1 MAAAP
6 APYGSTKARTLA
18 DADLPRRVR
27 QVLEHVLQEVRS
39 DMGRQLQAV
48 LLETEVALSRQGSP
62 VNDPKVEAAKFVSL
76 NNLRVGQ
83 QRFTNRFMADIEAG
97 LATLR
102 DQRHSR
108 RLEELQASGIGLT
121 LLDDDALSDQ
131 AMLNNIGSRVES
143 RNSLALQ
150 LMGQRFGV
158 LAGAPAFDSEHLPI
172 GPYALC
178 QALHDASGELEF
190 PPHAKFELYRQ
201 FEKVLMALYATL
213 LEALN
218 NKLASDGILPHLSFV
233 PVRARPASAG
243 SGSPRS
249 TATMPALGA
258 GDGTPAPV
266 SKGAAGVDL
275 PTLAMEGKGRA
286 NFMPAGMQPAPQ
298 ASNRTPALQGTQP
311 AQGSQVPTGAAP
323 PKTGGLA
330 AGFAALQNLLK
341 RRRVLLAKLRPGGQ
355 DERVREPLRRDEVL
369 GALQRMRANATKAD
383 TIGDFRQILL
393 AQARQMHG
401 HGVALA
407 DPDSDTF
414 ELLALFLAQL
424 QREMRKGS
432 DGEALIERLRLPM
445 LQLAL
450 RDHRFFVDASHP
462 GRMLL
467 DAVSRG
473 GARWLAEDDADLQW
487 LGLLQRAVAT
497 VQQDPEGAFD
507 TFVEANQTLQSGLH
521 ALARKTEMA
530 ERRQVEAARGRE
542 KLEVARQRA
551 TAEIA
556 RLLGGRSLPR
566 FHAILMDQA
575 WSDVLSLTHLRNGEQ
590 SVAWR
595 DLLDTTATII
605 DASTSSGQPHADPAF
620 VTRVQGALEQVGY
633 HADDATAIARQ
644 LANGR
649 AEDADLASRTEL
661 LVQLRARAR
670 LGEGNAAAP
679 GTDLPTRTAEEE
691 AAFRQLRALQEPAW
705 VEFDED
711 ADGTTVRRRLAWT
724 SQHTHQTLVVNRRGM
739 RTLSE
744 DLDLLAR
751 KLATGRMRVLE
762 ADVAPAEAA
771 WEATMASLQR
781 IAESEGQQ
789 AREDGLGD

>member
-6 APYGSTKARTLA
+6 AQYGSTNARTLA

-27 QVLEHVLQEVRS
+27 QVLEHVLQEIRS

-83 QRFTNRFMADIEAG
+83 QRFTNRFMADIETG
-97 LATLR
+97 LANLR
-102 DQRHSR
+102 DQRQSR
-108 RLEELQASGIGLT
+108 RLEELQASGVGLT
-121 LLDDDALSDQ
+121 LLDDDSLSDQ

-249 TATMPALGA
+249 TAAMPALGA
-258 GDGTPAPV
+258 DDGGPTPA
-266 SKGAAGVDL
+266 SKGAASVDL
-275 PTLAMEGKGRA
+275 PTLTMEGKGRA

-298 ASNRTPALQGTQP
+298 APHASQGPQATQAPGTAATPKA
-311 AQGSQVPTGAAP
+311 S
-323 PKTGGLA
+323 GLG
-330 AGFAALQNLLK
+330 AGFAALQSLLK

-620 VTRVQGALEQVGY
+620 VARVQGALEQVGY

-724 SQHTHQTLVVNRRGM
+724 SQHTSQTLVVNRRGL

-751 KLATGRMRVLE
+751 KLATGRMRVLD
-762 ADVAPAEAA
+762 ADVGPAETA

-789 AREDGLGD
+789 TREDGHGD

>member
-1 MAAAP
+1 MAAAH
-6 APYGSTKARTLA
+6 APQGSTSTRTLA
-18 DADLPRRVR
+18 DAALPRRVR
-27 QVLEHVLQEVRS
+27 QVLEHVLQELRS
-39 DMGRQLQAV
+39 DMDRQLQTV

-62 VNDPKVEAAKFVSL
+62 VNDPKVEAAKFLSL

-83 QRFTNRFMADIEAG
+83 QRFIRRFLADIETG
-97 LATLR
+97 LANLR
-102 DQRHSR
+102 EQRRNR

-121 LLDDDALSDQ
+121 LLDDDAMSDQ

-158 LAGAPAFDSEHLPI
+158 LAGAPAFDGEHLPI

-178 QALHDASGELEF
+178 HALHDASGELEF

-201 FEKVLMALYATL
+201 FEKVLMALYSTL

-243 SGSPRS
+243 SGSPRT
-249 TATMPALGA
+249 TAAMPALGA
-258 GDGTPAPV
+258 GDGGPTPA
-266 SKGAAGVDL
+266 SRGAAGIDL
-275 PTLAMEGKGRA
+275 PTLSMEGKGRA
-286 NFMPAGMQPAPQ
+286 NFMPAGMQPVPQAPHAPQ
-298 ASNRTPALQGTQP
+298 EP
-311 AQGSQVPTGAAP
+311 GSAAP
-323 PKTGGLA
+323 PKPTGLG

-355 DERVREPLRRDEVL
+355 DERVREPLQRDEVL

-401 HGVALA
+401 HGVALS

-414 ELLALFLAQL
+414 ELLALFLTQL
-424 QREMRKGS
+424 KREMRKGS
-432 DGEALIERLRLPM
+432 DGEALVERLRLPL

-473 GARWLAEDDADLQW
+473 GARWLGEDDADLQW

-497 VQQDPEGAFD
+497 VQQDAEGAFD
-507 TFVEANQTLQSGLH
+507 TFVEANQTLQSGLQ
-521 ALARKTEMA
+521 ALARKTEMS

-551 TAEIA
+551 GTEIA
-556 RLLGGRSLPR
+556 RLLAGRSLPR

-575 WSDVLSLTHLRNGEQ
+575 WSDVLSLTHLRNGEH
-590 SVAWR
+590 SAAWR
-595 DLLDTTATII
+595 ELLDTTATII

-620 VTRVQGALEQVGY
+620 VARVQGALEQVGY

-679 GTDLPTRTAEEE
+679 GTDLPTRNPLEE

-711 ADGTTVRRRLAWT
+711 ADDTTVRRRLAWT
-724 SQHTHQTLVVNRRGM
+724 SQHTLQTLVVNRRGL

-744 DLDLLAR
+744 DLDVLAR
-751 KLATGRMRVLE
+751 KLAAGRMRVLD
-762 ADVAPAEAA
+762 ADIAPAETA

-781 IAESEGQQ
+781 IGENEGQQ
-789 AREDGLGD
+789 AREDGHGD

>member
-6 APYGSTKARTLA
+6 APYGSTTAIARTLA
-18 DADLPRRVR
+18 EASLPRRVR
-27 QVLEHVLQEVRS
+27 QVLEHVLQEMRS
-39 DMGRQLQAV
+39 DMDRQLQTI
-48 LLETEVALSRQGSP
+48 LLETELALSRQGSP
-62 VNDPKVEAAKFVSL
+62 VNDPRVEAAKFVSL

-83 QRFTNRFMADIEAG
+83 QRFIRRFLADVEAG
-97 LATLR
+97 LAGLR
-102 DQRHSR
+102 EQRRNR
-108 RLEELQASGIGLT
+108 RLEEAQASSVGLT
-121 LLDDDALSDQ
+121 LLDDDAMSDQ

-158 LAGAPAFDSEHLPI
+158 LAGAPAFDGEHLPI

-178 QALHDASGELEF
+178 QALHDASSELEF
-190 PPHAKFELYRQ
+190 PPHAQFELYRQ

-233 PVRARPASAG
+233 PVRARPAG
-243 SGSPRS
+243 PGSPRS
-249 TATMPALGA
+249 TATMPALGE
-258 GDGTPAPV
+258 GDGGPAPA

-275 PTLAMEGKGRA
+275 PTLSMEGRGRA
-286 NFMPAGMQPAPQ
+286 NFMPSGGLPATPAPQ
-298 ASNRTPALQGTQP
+298 M
-311 AQGSQVPTGAAP
+311 PTSAP
-323 PKTGGLA
+323 PARPGGLGT
-330 AGFAALQNLLK
+330 GFAALQGLLK

-355 DERVREPLRRDEVL
+355 DERVREPLQRDEVL
-369 GALQRMRANATKAD
+369 AALQRMRASATKAD
-383 TIGDFRQILL
+383 NIADFRQILL

-414 ELLALFLAQL
+414 ELLALFLTQL

-432 DGEALIERLRLPM
+432 EGEALVERLRLPL

-473 GARWLAEDDADLQW
+473 GARWLADDDADLQW

-497 VQQDPEGAFD
+497 VQQDAEGSFD
-507 TFVEANQTLQSGLH
+507 TFVEANQTLQSGLQ

-551 TAEIA
+551 TTEIS
-556 RLLGGRSLPR
+556 RLLGDRTLPR

-590 SVAWR
+590 SAAWR
-595 DLLDTTATII
+595 DLLDATAMII

-620 VTRVQGALEQVGY
+620 VARVQAALEQVGY

-670 LGEGNAAAP
+670 LGEGNTIAP
-679 GTDLPTRTAEEE
+679 GTELPTRSAEEE
-691 AAFRQLRALQEPAW
+691 AAFRQLRSLQDSVW

-711 ADGTTVRRRLAWT
+711 ADATTVRRRLAWI
-724 SQHTHQTLVVNRRGM
+724 SQHTSQTLVVNRRGL

-751 KLATGRMRVLE
+751 KLATGRMRVLD
-762 ADVAPAEAA
+762 ADVAPAETA

-781 IAESEGQQ
+781 IAENEGQQ
-789 AREDGLGD
+789 GREDGHGH

>member
-1 MAAAP
+1 MAATP
-6 APYGSTKARTLA
+6 APHGSTTTRTLA
-18 DADLPRRVR
+18 EAALPRRVR
-27 QVLEHVLQEVRS
+27 QVLEHVLQEIRS
-39 DMGRQLQAV
+39 DMGSQLQTV
-48 LLETEVALSRQGSP
+48 VLETEVALSRQGSP
-62 VNDPKVEAAKFVSL
+62 VHDPKVEAAKFVSL

-83 QRFTNRFMADIEAG
+83 QRFTHRFMADIEAG
-97 LATLR
+97 LASLHE
-102 DQRHSR
+102 QRRNR
-108 RLEELQASGIGLT
+108 RLEEQQESGIGLT
-121 LLDDDALSDQ
+121 LLDDDAMSDQ
-131 AMLNNIGSRVES
+131 AMLNNIASRIES

-158 LAGAPAFDSEHLPI
+158 LAGAPAFDGEHLPI

-178 QALHDASGELEF
+178 QALHDASSELEF
-190 PPHAKFELYRQ
+190 PPHATFELYRQ
-201 FEKVLMALYATL
+201 FEKVLMALYSTL

-233 PVRARPASAG
+233 PVRARPGSAG

-249 TATMPALGA
+249 TAAMPALES
-258 GDGTPAPV
+258 GDGDTSPA
-266 SKGAAGVDL
+266 SRNAASIDL
-275 PTLAMEGKGRA
+275 PSTLSMEGRGRA
-286 NFMPAGMQPAPQ
+286 NFMP
-298 ASNRTPALQGTQP
+298 SGTQP
-311 AQGSQVPTGAAP
+311 LAQSPAGAP
-323 PKTGGLA
+323 VKPGGLG
-330 AGFAALQNLLK
+330 AGFAALQTLLK

-355 DERVREPLRRDEVL
+355 DERVRESLRRDDVL
-369 GALQRMRANATKAD
+369 GALQRMRGNATKAD

-414 ELLALFLAQL
+414 ELLALFLTQL

-432 DGEALIERLRLPM
+432 DGDALVERLRLPI

-497 VQQDPEGAFD
+497 VQQDAEGGFD
-507 TFVEANQTLQSGLH
+507 TFVEANQTLQSGLQ

-551 TAEIA
+551 NSEIT

-590 SVAWR
+590 SATWR
-595 DLLDTTATII
+595 ELLDTTATII
-605 DASTSSGQPHADPAF
+605 DASTSTGQPHADPAF
-620 VTRVQGALEQVGY
+620 VSRVQGALEQVGY

-670 LGEGNAAAP
+670 LGEGNAAPP
-679 GTDLPTRTAEEE
+679 GTELPARSPQEE
-691 AAFRQLRALQEPAW
+691 AAFRQLRALQEPVW
-705 VEFDED
+705 LEFDED
-711 ADGTTVRRRLAWT
+711 AGTTTIRRRLAWL
-724 SQHTHQTLVVNRRGM
+724 SQHTYQTLVVNRRGL

-744 DLDLLAR
+744 DLDVLAR
-751 KLATGRMRVLE
+751 KLAAGTMRLLD
-762 ADVAPAEAA
+762 ADIAPAEAA

-781 IAESEGQQ
+781 IAENEGQQ
-789 AREDGLGD
+789 VREDSHGH

>member
-6 APYGSTKARTLA
+6 APQGSTTARTLA
-18 DADLPRRVR
+18 LAELPRRVR
-27 QVLEHVLQEVRS
+27 LVLEHVLQEIRS
-39 DMGRQLQAV
+39 DMGRQLQTV
-48 LLETEVALSRQGSP
+48 LLETELALSRQGSP

-83 QRFTNRFMADIEAG
+83 QRFTHRFLADIEAG
-97 LATLR
+97 LAGLHE
-102 DQRHSR
+102 QRRNR
-108 RLEELQASGIGLT
+108 RLEEQQETGQGLT
-121 LLDDDALSDQ
+121 LLDDEAMSDQ
-131 AMLNNIGSRVES
+131 AMLNNIASRIES

-158 LAGAPAFDSEHLPI
+158 LAGAPAFDGEHLPI

-178 QALHDASGELEF
+178 QALHDASSELEF

-201 FEKVLMALYATL
+201 FEKVLMALYSTL

-233 PVRARPASAG
+233 PVRARPASGG
-243 SGSPRS
+243 SGSPR
-249 TATMPALGA
+249 TTTTMPALGA
-258 GDGTPAPV
+258 GDGGPAPA
-266 SKGAAGVDL
+266 SKGAAAIDL
-275 PTLAMEGKGRA
+275 PSALTMEGKGRA
-286 NFMPAGMQPAPQ
+286 NFMPAGTQAVPQ
-298 ASNRTPALQGTQP
+298 APHP
-311 AQGSQVPTGAAP
+311 VQGSQAAQGPASVAP
-323 PKTGGLA
+323 PKPGGLG

-407 DPDSDTF
+407 DSDSDTF

-432 DGEALIERLRLPM
+432 DGEVLVERLRLPM

-450 RDHRFFVDASHP
+450 RDHRFFVDPSHP

-473 GARWLAEDDADLQW
+473 GARWLAEDDVDLQW

-497 VQQDPEGAFD
+497 VQQDAEGAFD
-507 TFVEANQTLQSGLH
+507 TFVEANQTLQSGLQ

-542 KLEVARQRA
+542 KLEVAKQRA
-551 TAEIA
+551 NSEIA

-575 WSDVLSLTHLRNGEQ
+575 WADVLSLTHLRNGEQ
-590 SVAWR
+590 SAAWR
-595 DLLDTTATII
+595 DLIDTTAAII

-620 VTRVQGALEQVGY
+620 VARVQGALEQVGY

-670 LGEGNAAAP
+670 LGEGNVAAP
-679 GTDLPTRTAEEE
+679 GTDLPTRDAAEE
-691 AAFRQLRALQEPAW
+691 AAFRQLRALQEPTW

-711 ADGTTVRRRLAWT
+711 ADEAIVRRRLAWT

-744 DLDLLAR
+744 DLDVLAR
-751 KLATGRMRVLE
+751 KLAAGKLRVLE
-762 ADVAPAEAA
+762 VDAGPAEAA
-771 WEATMASLQR
+771 WEAAMASLQR

-789 AREDGLGD
+789 AREDGHGD

>member
-6 APYGSTKARTLA
+6 APQGSTTARTLA
-18 DADLPRRVR
+18 LAELPRRVR
-27 QVLEHVLQEVRS
+27 LVLEHVLQEIRS
-39 DMGRQLQAV
+39 DMGRQLQTV
-48 LLETEVALSRQGSP
+48 LLETELALSRQGSP

-83 QRFTNRFMADIEAG
+83 QRFTHRFLADIEAG
-97 LATLR
+97 LAGLHE
-102 DQRHSR
+102 QRRNR
-108 RLEELQASGIGLT
+108 RLEEQQETGQGLT
-121 LLDDDALSDQ
+121 LLDDEAMSDQ
-131 AMLNNIGSRVES
+131 AMLNNIASRIES

-158 LAGAPAFDSEHLPI
+158 LAGAPAFDGEHLPI

-178 QALHDASGELEF
+178 QALHDASSELEF

-201 FEKVLMALYATL
+201 FEKVLMALYSTL

-233 PVRARPASAG
+233 PVRARPASGG
-243 SGSPRS
+243 SGSPR
-249 TATMPALGA
+249 TTTTMPALGA
-258 GDGTPAPV
+258 GDGGPAPA
-266 SKGAAGVDL
+266 SKGAAAIDL
-275 PTLAMEGKGRA
+275 PSALTMEGKGRA
-286 NFMPAGMQPAPQ
+286 NFMPAGTQAVPQ
-298 ASNRTPALQGTQP
+298 APHP
-311 AQGSQVPTGAAP
+311 VQGSQAAQGPASVAP
-323 PKTGGLA
+323 PKPGGLG

-407 DPDSDTF
+407 DSDSDTF

-432 DGEALIERLRLPM
+432 DGEVLVERLRLPM

-450 RDHRFFVDASHP
+450 RDHRFFVDPSHP

-473 GARWLAEDDADLQW
+473 GARWLAEDDVDLQW

-497 VQQDPEGAFD
+497 VQQDAEGAFD
-507 TFVEANQTLQSGLH
+507 TFVEANQTLQSGLQ

-542 KLEVARQRA
+542 KLEVAKQRA
-551 TAEIA
+551 NSEIA

-575 WSDVLSLTHLRNGEQ
+575 WADVLSLTHLRNGEQ
-590 SVAWR
+590 SAAWR
-595 DLLDTTATII
+595 DLIDTTAAII

-620 VTRVQGALEQVGY
+620 VARVQGALEQVGY

-670 LGEGNAAAP
+670 LGEGNVAAP
-679 GTDLPTRTAEEE
+679 GTDLPTRDAAEE
-691 AAFRQLRALQEPAW
+691 AAFRQLRALQEPTW

-711 ADGTTVRRRLAWT
+711 ADEAIVRAGWPGPASTPTRPWWSTA
-724 SQHTHQTLVVNRRGM
+724 VAC
-739 RTLSE
+739 
-744 DLDLLAR
+744 AR
-751 KLATGRMRVLE
+751 
-762 ADVAPAEAA
+762 
-771 WEATMASLQR
+771 
-781 IAESEGQQ
+781 
-789 AREDGLGD
+789 

>member
-6 APYGSTKARTLA
+6 VAHESASARTLA
-18 DADLPRRVR
+18 EATLPRRVR
-27 QVLEHVLQEVRS
+27 QVLERVLQEFRG
-39 DMGRQLQAV
+39 DMDRQLQTV
-48 LLETEVALSRQGSP
+48 LLETEVSLSRAGSP
-62 VNDPKVEAAKFVSL
+62 VNDPKVEAAKFLSL
-76 NNLRVGQ
+76 NNLRTGQ
-83 QRFTNRFMADIEAG
+83 QRFSGRFLADIEAG
-97 LATLR
+97 LAGLLAPR
-102 DQRHSR
+102 RNH
-108 RLEELQASGIGLT
+108 RLEEQQASVLGLT
-121 LLDDDALSDQ
+121 LLDDDAMSDQ
-131 AMLNNIGSRVES
+131 AILNNIASRIES

-158 LAGAPAFDSEHLPI
+158 LAGAPAFDGEHLPI

-178 QALHDASGELEF
+178 HALHDASGELEF

-201 FEKVLMALYATL
+201 FEKVLMALYSTL

-243 SGSPRS
+243 SGSPRT
-249 TATMPALGA
+249 TAAMPALGA
-258 GDGTPAPV
+258 GDGGPTPA
-266 SKGAAGVDL
+266 SRGAAGIDL
-275 PTLAMEGKGRA
+275 PTLSMEGKGRA
-286 NFMPAGMQPAPQ
+286 NFMPAGMQPVPQAPHAPQ
-298 ASNRTPALQGTQP
+298 EP
-311 AQGSQVPTGAAP
+311 GSAAP
-323 PKTGGLA
+323 PKPTGLG

-355 DERVREPLRRDEVL
+355 DERVREPLQRDEVL

-401 HGVALA
+401 HGVALS

-414 ELLALFLAQL
+414 ELLALFLTQL
-424 QREMRKGS
+424 KREMRKGS
-432 DGEALIERLRLPM
+432 DGEALVERLRLPL

-473 GARWLAEDDADLQW
+473 GARWLGEDDADLQW

-497 VQQDPEGAFD
+497 VQQDAEGAFD
-507 TFVEANQTLQSGLH
+507 TFVEANQTLQSGLQ
-521 ALARKTEMA
+521 ALARKTEMS

-551 TAEIA
+551 GTEIA
-556 RLLGGRSLPR
+556 RLLAGRSLPR

-575 WSDVLSLTHLRNGEQ
+575 WSDVLSLTHLRNGEH
-590 SVAWR
+590 SAAWR
-595 DLLDTTATII
+595 ELLDTTATII

-620 VTRVQGALEQVGY
+620 VARVQGALEQVGY

-679 GTDLPTRTAEEE
+679 GTDLPTRNPLEE
-691 AAFRQLRALQEPAW
+691 AAFQQLRALQEPAW

-711 ADGTTVRRRLAWT
+711 ADDTTVRRRLAWT
-724 SQHTHQTLVVNRRGM
+724 SQHTLQTLVVNRRGL

-744 DLDLLAR
+744 DLDVLAR
-751 KLATGRMRVLE
+751 KLAAGRMRVLD
-762 ADVAPAEAA
+762 ADIAPAETA

-781 IAESEGQQ
+781 IGENEGQQ
-789 AREDGLGD
+789 AREDGHGD

>member
-1 MAAAP
+1 MAAVPVAND
-6 APYGSTKARTLA
+6 ATTARTLA
-18 DADLPRRVR
+18 EAALPRRVR
-27 QVLEHVLQEVRS
+27 QVLDHVMQEIRS
-39 DMGRQLQAV
+39 DMGRQLQTV
-48 LLETEVALSRQGSP
+48 LLETEVALSRHSSP
-62 VNDPKVEAAKFVSL
+62 VNDAKVEAVKFLSL

-83 QRFTNRFMADIEAG
+83 QRFTKRFLADIEAG
-97 LATLR
+97 LASLHA
-102 DQRHSR
+102 QRRNR
-108 RLEELQASGIGLT
+108 RLEEQQTSAQGLT
-121 LLDDDALSDQ
+121 LLDDEAMSDQ
-131 AMLNNIGSRVES
+131 AILNNIASRIES

-158 LAGAPAFDSEHLPI
+158 LAGAPAFDAEHLPI
-172 GPYALC
+172 GPFALC

-190 PPHAKFELYRQ
+190 PPHARVELFRQ
-201 FEKVLMALYATL
+201 FEKVVMALYSTL

-218 NKLASDGILPHLSFV
+218 NKLASDGILPNLSFV
-233 PVRARPASAG
+233 PVRARAASP
-243 SGSPRS
+243 GSPRTTS
-249 TATMPALGA
+249 TSMPALGS
-258 GDGTPAPV
+258 GDGSP
-266 SKGAAGVDL
+266 SSHISGGAASIDTPMALAVD
-275 PTLAMEGKGRA
+275 GKGRA
-286 NFMPAGMQPAPQ
+286 NFMPAGFQPPPQ
-298 ASNRTPALQGTQP
+298 AP
-311 AQGSQVPTGAAP
+311 AAP
-323 PKTGGLA
+323 ATKPAGGLGS
-330 AGFAALQNLLK
+330 GFAALQNLLK

-369 GALQRMRANATKAD
+369 GALQRMRGNATKAD
-383 TIGDFRQILL
+383 NIGDFRQILL

-401 HGVALA
+401 HGVALS

-414 ELLALFLAQL
+414 ELLSLFLAQL
-424 QREMRKGS
+424 QRELRKGS
-432 DGEALIERLRLPM
+432 EGEALVERLRLPL

-450 RDHRFFVDASHP
+450 RDHRFFVDPTHP

-467 DAVSRG
+467 DAVSLG

-497 VQQDPEGAFD
+497 VQQDSEGAFD
-507 TFVEANQTLQSGLH
+507 TFVEANQTLQSGLQ
-521 ALARKTEMA
+521 ALSRKTEMS

-551 TAEIA
+551 TAEIS

-590 SVAWR
+590 SATWR
-595 DLLDTTATII
+595 ELLEATATII
-605 DASTSSGQPHADPAF
+605 DASTSTGQPHADPAF
-620 VTRVQGALEQVGY
+620 VARVQASLEQVGY
-633 HADDATAIARQ
+633 HADDASAIARQ

-670 LGEGNAAAP
+670 LGEGNATAP
-679 GTDLPTRTAEEE
+679 GTELPTRSADEE
-691 AAFRQLRALQEPAW
+691 AAFRQLRALQEPVW

-711 ADGTTVRRRLAWT
+711 ADSTTIRRRLAWI
-724 SQHTHQTLVVNRRGM
+724 SQHTHQTLVVNRRGL

-744 DLDLLAR
+744 DLDVLAR
-751 KLATGRMRVLE
+751 KLANGSLRLLGD
-762 ADVAPAEAA
+762 DVGPAETA

-781 IAESEGQQ
+781 IGESEGQQ
-789 AREDGLGD
+789 AREDGHGH

>member
-1 MAAAP
+1 MAAAHSP
-6 APYGSTKARTLA
+6 QGSTSTRTLA
-18 DADLPRRVR
+18 DAALPRRVR
-27 QVLEHVLQEVRS
+27 QVLEHVLQELRS
-39 DMGRQLQAV
+39 DMDRQLQTV

-62 VNDPKVEAAKFVSL
+62 VNDPKVEAAKFLSL

-83 QRFTNRFMADIEAG
+83 QRFIRRFLADIETG
-97 LATLR
+97 LANLR
-102 DQRHSR
+102 EQRRNR

-121 LLDDDALSDQ
+121 LLDDDAMSDQ

-158 LAGAPAFDSEHLPI
+158 LAGAPAFDGEHLPI

-178 QALHDASGELEF
+178 HALHDASGELEF

-201 FEKVLMALYATL
+201 FEKVLMALYSTL

-243 SGSPRS
+243 SGSPRT
-249 TATMPALGA
+249 TAAMPALGA
-258 GDGTPAPV
+258 GDGGPTPA
-266 SKGAAGVDL
+266 SRGAAGIDL
-275 PTLAMEGKGRA
+275 PTLSMEGKGRA
-286 NFMPAGMQPAPQ
+286 NFMPAGMQPVPQAPHAPQ
-298 ASNRTPALQGTQP
+298 EP
-311 AQGSQVPTGAAP
+311 GSAAP
-323 PKTGGLA
+323 PKPTGLG

-355 DERVREPLRRDEVL
+355 DERVREPLQRDEVL

-383 TIGDFRQILL
+383 AIGDFRQILL

-401 HGVALA
+401 HGVALS

-414 ELLALFLAQL
+414 ELLSLFLAQL

-432 DGEALIERLRLPM
+432 DGEALVERLRLPL
-445 LQLAL
+445 LQVAL
-450 RDHRFFVDASHP
+450 RDHRFFVDPTHP
-462 GRMLL
+462 ARMLL
-467 DAVSRG
+467 DAVSLG
-473 GARWLAEDDADLQW
+473 GARWLADDDVDLQW

-497 VQQDPEGAFD
+497 VQQDSEGAFD
-507 TFVEANQTLQSGLH
+507 TFVEANQTLQSGLQ
-521 ALARKTEMA
+521 ALSRKNEMS

-551 TAEIA
+551 TAEIS
-556 RLLGGRSLPR
+556 RLLAGRSLPR

-575 WSDVLSLTHLRNGEQ
+575 WSDVLSLTHLRNGEH
-590 SVAWR
+590 SAAWR
-595 DLLDTTATII
+595 ELLDTTATII

-620 VTRVQGALEQVGY
+620 VARVQGALEQVGY

-679 GTDLPTRTAEEE
+679 GTDLPTRTPLEE

-711 ADGTTVRRRLAWT
+711 ADDTTVRRRLAWT
-724 SQHTHQTLVVNRRGM
+724 SQHTLQTLVVNRRGL

-744 DLDLLAR
+744 DLDVLAR
-751 KLATGRMRVLE
+751 KLAAGRMRVLD
-762 ADVAPAEAA
+762 ADIAPAETA

-781 IAESEGQQ
+781 IGENEGQQ
-789 AREDGLGD
+789 AREDGHGD

>member
-1 MAAAP
+1 MAATP
-6 APYGSTKARTLA
+6 APHGSTHARTLA
-18 DADLPRRVR
+18 NAELPRRVHL
-27 QVLEHVLQEVRS
+27 VLEHVLQEMRS
-39 DMGRQLQAV
+39 DMGRQLQTV
-48 LLETEVALSRQGSP
+48 LLETELALSRQGSP
-62 VNDPKVEAAKFVSL
+62 VNDPKVEAAKFLSL

-83 QRFTNRFMADIEAG
+83 QRFTSRFMADIEAG
-97 LATLR
+97 LAGLR
-102 DQRHSR
+102 GQRRNR
-108 RLEELQASGIGLT
+108 RLEEQQETGLVLT
-121 LLDDDALSDQ
+121 LLDDEAMSDQ
-131 AMLNNIGSRVES
+131 AMLNNIASRVES

-158 LAGAPAFDSEHLPI
+158 LAGAPAFDGEHLPI

-178 QALHDASGELEF
+178 QALHDATGELEF

-201 FEKVLMALYATL
+201 FEKVLMALYSTL

-243 SGSPRS
+243 AGSPR
-249 TATMPALGA
+249 TTTTMPALGA
-258 GDGTPAPV
+258 GDGNASPAA
-266 SKGAAGVDL
+266 KGAAAMDL
-275 PTLAMEGKGRA
+275 PATLAMEGKGRA
-286 NFMPAGMQPAPQ
+286 NFLPA
-298 ASNRTPALQGTQP
+298 GTQP
-311 AQGSQVPTGAAP
+311 LTPPAVSQGSQPAQAAP
-323 PKTGGLA
+323 AAQDPGSAAGTKPGGLGT
-330 AGFAALQNLLK
+330 GFAALQNLLK

-407 DPDSDTF
+407 DSDSDTF
-414 ELLALFLAQL
+414 ELLALFLTQL

-432 DGEALIERLRLPM
+432 DGEVLVERLRLPM

-450 RDHRFFVDASHP
+450 RDHRFFVDPSHP

-473 GARWLAEDDADLQW
+473 GARWLADDDLDLQW

-497 VQQDPEGAFD
+497 VQQDAEGAFD
-507 TFVEANQTLQSGLH
+507 TFVEANQTLQSGLQ

-542 KLEVARQRA
+542 KLEVAKQRA
-551 TAEIA
+551 NSEIA
-556 RLLGGRSLPR
+556 RLLDGRSLPR

-590 SVAWR
+590 SAAWR
-595 DLLDTTATII
+595 DLIDTTAAII

-620 VTRVQGALEQVGY
+620 VARVRGALEQVGY

-670 LGEGNAAAP
+670 LGEGNVAAP
-679 GTDLPTRTAEEE
+679 GTDLPPRNAAEE
-691 AAFRQLRALQEPAW
+691 AAFRQLRALQEPTW

-711 ADGTTVRRRLAWT
+711 ADENTVRRRLAWT

-744 DLDLLAR
+744 DLDVLAR
-751 KLATGRMRVLE
+751 KLAAGKLRVLE
-762 ADVAPAEAA
+762 VDVAPAEAA

-789 AREDGLGD
+789 AREDGRGD

>member
-6 APYGSTKARTLA
+6 APQGSTTARTLA
-18 DADLPRRVR
+18 LAELPRRVR
-27 QVLEHVLQEVRS
+27 LVLEHVLQEIRS
-39 DMGRQLQAV
+39 DMGRQLQTV
-48 LLETEVALSRQGSP
+48 LLETELALSRQGSP

-83 QRFTNRFMADIEAG
+83 QRFTHRFLADIEAG
-97 LATLR
+97 LAGLHE
-102 DQRHSR
+102 QRRNR
-108 RLEELQASGIGLT
+108 RLEEQQETGQGLT
-121 LLDDDALSDQ
+121 LLDDEAMSDQ
-131 AMLNNIGSRVES
+131 AMLNNIASRIES

-158 LAGAPAFDSEHLPI
+158 LAGAPAFDGEHLPI

-178 QALHDASGELEF
+178 QALHDASSELEF
-190 PPHAKFELYRQ
+190 PPHARFELFRQ
-201 FEKVLMALYATL
+201 FEKVVMALYSTL

-233 PVRARPASAG
+233 PVRARPASGG
-243 SGSPRS
+243 SGSPR
-249 TATMPALGA
+249 TTTTMPALGA
-258 GDGTPAPV
+258 GDGGPAPA
-266 SKGAAGVDL
+266 SKGAAAIDL
-275 PTLAMEGKGRA
+275 PSALTMEGKGRA
-286 NFMPAGMQPAPQ
+286 NFMPAGTQAVPQ
-298 ASNRTPALQGTQP
+298 APHP
-311 AQGSQVPTGAAP
+311 VQGSQAAQGPASVAP
-323 PKTGGLA
+323 PQPGGLG

-407 DPDSDTF
+407 DSDSDTF

-432 DGEALIERLRLPM
+432 DGEVLVERLRLPM

-450 RDHRFFVDASHP
+450 RDHRFFVDPSHP

-473 GARWLAEDDADLQW
+473 GARWLAEDDVDLQW

-497 VQQDPEGAFD
+497 VQQDAEGAFD
-507 TFVEANQTLQSGLH
+507 TFVEANQTLQSGLQ

-542 KLEVARQRA
+542 KLEVAKQRA
-551 TAEIA
+551 NSEIA

-575 WSDVLSLTHLRNGEQ
+575 WADVLSLTHLRNGEQ
-590 SVAWR
+590 SAAWR
-595 DLLDTTATII
+595 DLIDTTAAII

-620 VTRVQGALEQVGY
+620 VARVQGALEQVGY

-670 LGEGNAAAP
+670 LGEGNVAAP
-679 GTDLPTRTAEEE
+679 GTDLPTRDAAEE
-691 AAFRQLRALQEPAW
+691 AAFRQLRALQEPTW

-711 ADGTTVRRRLAWT
+711 ADEAIVRRRLAWT

-744 DLDLLAR
+744 DLDVLAR
-751 KLATGRMRVLE
+751 KLAAGKLRVLE
-762 ADVAPAEAA
+762 VDAGPAEAA

-789 AREDGLGD
+789 AREDGHGD

>member
-1 MAAAP
+1 M
-6 APYGSTKARTLA
+6 RL
-18 DADLPRRVR
+18 
-27 QVLEHVLQEVRS
+27 VLEHVLQEIRS
-39 DMGRQLQAV
+39 DMGRQLQTV
-48 LLETEVALSRQGSP
+48 LLETELALSRQGSP

-83 QRFTNRFMADIEAG
+83 QRFTHRFLADIEAG
-97 LATLR
+97 LAGLHE
-102 DQRHSR
+102 QRRNR
-108 RLEELQASGIGLT
+108 RLEEQQETGQGLT
-121 LLDDDALSDQ
+121 LLDDEAMSDQ
-131 AMLNNIGSRVES
+131 AMLNNIASRIES

-158 LAGAPAFDSEHLPI
+158 LAGAPAFDGEHLPI

-178 QALHDASGELEF
+178 QALHDASSELEF

-201 FEKVLMALYATL
+201 FEKVLMALYSTL

-233 PVRARPASAG
+233 PVRARPASGG
-243 SGSPRS
+243 SGSPR
-249 TATMPALGA
+249 TTTTMPALGA
-258 GDGTPAPV
+258 GDGGPAPA
-266 SKGAAGVDL
+266 SKGAAAIDL
-275 PTLAMEGKGRA
+275 PSALTMEGKGRA
-286 NFMPAGMQPAPQ
+286 NFMPAGTQAVPQ
-298 ASNRTPALQGTQP
+298 APHP
-311 AQGSQVPTGAAP
+311 VQGSQAAQGPASVAP
-323 PKTGGLA
+323 PKPGGLG

-407 DPDSDTF
+407 DSDSDTF

-432 DGEALIERLRLPM
+432 DGEVLVERLRLPM

-450 RDHRFFVDASHP
+450 RDHRFFVDPSHP

-473 GARWLAEDDADLQW
+473 GARWLAEDDVDLQW

-497 VQQDPEGAFD
+497 VQQDAEGAFD
-507 TFVEANQTLQSGLH
+507 TFVEANQTLQSGLQ

-542 KLEVARQRA
+542 KLEVAKQRA
-551 TAEIA
+551 NSEIA

-575 WSDVLSLTHLRNGEQ
+575 WADVLSLTHLRNGEQ
-590 SVAWR
+590 SAAWR
-595 DLLDTTATII
+595 DLIDTTAAII

-620 VTRVQGALEQVGY
+620 VARVQGALEQVGY

-670 LGEGNAAAP
+670 LGEGNVAAP
-679 GTDLPTRTAEEE
+679 GTDLPTRDAAEE
-691 AAFRQLRALQEPAW
+691 AAFRQLRALQEPTW

-711 ADGTTVRRRLAWT
+711 ADEAIVRRRLAWT

-744 DLDLLAR
+744 DLDVLAR
-751 KLATGRMRVLE
+751 KLAAGKLRVLE
-762 ADVAPAEAA
+762 VDAGPAEAA

-789 AREDGLGD
+789 AREDGHGD

>member
-1 MAAAP
+1 MAAVP
-6 APYGSTKARTLA
+6 APHGSTNTRTLA
-18 DADLPRRVR
+18 QAELPRRVR
-27 QVLEHVLQEVRS
+27 QVLEHVQQEIRS
-39 DMGRQLQAV
+39 DMGRQLQTV
-48 LLETEVALSRQGSP
+48 LLETELALSRQGSP
-62 VNDPKVEAAKFVSL
+62 VNDPRVEAAKFVSL

-83 QRFTNRFMADIEAG
+83 QRFTHRFMADIEAG
-97 LATLR
+97 LASLR
-102 DQRHSR
+102 EQRRNR
-108 RLEELQASGIGLT
+108 RLEEQQASGLGLT
-121 LLDDDALSDQ
+121 LLDDEAMSDQ
-131 AMLNNIGSRVES
+131 AMLNNIASRIES

-158 LAGAPAFDSEHLPI
+158 LAGAPAFDGEHLPI

-178 QALHDASGELEF
+178 QALHDASSELEF

-201 FEKVLMALYATL
+201 FEKVLMALYSTL

-233 PVRARPASAG
+233 PVRARPGSAG
-243 SGSPRS
+243 SGSPRT
-249 TATMPALGA
+249 TAAMPALGA
-258 GDGTPAPV
+258 GDGDPSPA
-266 SKGAAGVDL
+266 SKGAAGIDL
-275 PTLAMEGKGRA
+275 PSTLSMEGRGRA
-286 NFMPAGMQPAPQ
+286 NFMPNGGPPAPQ
-298 ASNRTPALQGTQP
+298 QQPTPAPTSTP
-311 AQGSQVPTGAAP
+311 AKP
-323 PKTGGLA
+323 GGLG
-330 AGFAALQNLLK
+330 AGFAALQTLLK

-383 TIGDFRQILL
+383 SVGDFRQILL

-432 DGEALIERLRLPM
+432 DGEALVERLRLPM

-450 RDHRFFVDASHP
+450 RDHRFFVDPSHP

-497 VQQDPEGAFD
+497 VQQDAEGTFD
-507 TFVEANQTLQSGLH
+507 TFAEANQTLQSGLQ
-521 ALARKTEMA
+521 ALARKTEMS

-542 KLEVARQRA
+542 KLEVAKQRA
-551 TAEIA
+551 NNEIA

-575 WSDVLSLTHLRNGEQ
+575 WADVLSLTYLRNGEQ
-590 SVAWR
+590 SATWR
-595 DLLDTTATII
+595 ELLDTTATII
-605 DASTSSGQPHADPAF
+605 DASTSTGQPHADPAF
-620 VTRVQGALEQVGY
+620 VARVQGALEQVGY

-670 LGEGNAAAP
+670 LGEGNAASP
-679 GTDLPTRTAEEE
+679 GTELPTRSTQEE

-711 ADGTTVRRRLAWT
+711 ADDTTVRRRLAWT
-724 SQHTHQTLVVNRRGM
+724 SQHTHQTLVVNRRGL

-744 DLDLLAR
+744 DLDVLAR
-751 KLATGRMRVLE
+751 KLAAGKLRVLD
-762 ADVAPAEAA
+762 ADIAPAETA
-771 WEATMASLQR
+771 WEATMANLQR
-781 IAESEGQQ
+781 IAENEGQQ
-789 AREDGLGD
+789 AREDGHGH

>member
-6 APYGSTKARTLA
+6 APQGSTTARTLA
-18 DADLPRRVR
+18 LAELPRRVR
-27 QVLEHVLQEVRS
+27 LVLEHVLQEIRS
-39 DMGRQLQAV
+39 DMGRQLQTV
-48 LLETEVALSRQGSP
+48 LLETELALSRQGSP

-83 QRFTNRFMADIEAG
+83 QRFTHRFLADIEAG
-97 LATLR
+97 LAGLHE
-102 DQRHSR
+102 QRRNR
-108 RLEELQASGIGLT
+108 RLEEQQETGQGLT
-121 LLDDDALSDQ
+121 LLDDEAMSDQ
-131 AMLNNIGSRVES
+131 AMLNNIASRIES

-158 LAGAPAFDSEHLPI
+158 LAGAPAFDGEHLPI

-178 QALHDASGELEF
+178 QALHDASSELEF

-201 FEKVLMALYATL
+201 FEKVLMALYSTL

-233 PVRARPASAG
+233 PVRARPASGG
-243 SGSPRS
+243 SGSPR
-249 TATMPALGA
+249 TTTTMPALGA
-258 GDGTPAPV
+258 GDGGPAPA
-266 SKGAAGVDL
+266 SKGAAAIDL
-275 PTLAMEGKGRA
+275 PSALTMEGKGRA
-286 NFMPAGMQPAPQ
+286 NFMPAGTQAVPQ
-298 ASNRTPALQGTQP
+298 APHP
-311 AQGSQVPTGAAP
+311 VQGSQAAQGPASVAP
-323 PKTGGLA
+323 PKPGGLG

-407 DPDSDTF
+407 DSDSDTF

-432 DGEALIERLRLPM
+432 DGEVLVERLRLPM

-450 RDHRFFVDASHP
+450 RDHRFFVDPSHP

-473 GARWLAEDDADLQW
+473 GARWLAEDDVDLQW

-497 VQQDPEGAFD
+497 VQQDAEGAFD
-507 TFVEANQTLQSGLH
+507 TFVEANQTLQSGLQ

-542 KLEVARQRA
+542 KLEVAKQRA
-551 TAEIA
+551 NGEIA

-575 WSDVLSLTHLRNGEQ
+575 WADVLSLTHLRNGEQ
-590 SVAWR
+590 SAAWR
-595 DLLDTTATII
+595 DLIDTTAAII

-620 VTRVQGALEQVGY
+620 VARVQGALEQVGY

-670 LGEGNAAAP
+670 LGEGNVAAP
-679 GTDLPTRTAEEE
+679 GTDLPTRDAAEE
-691 AAFRQLRALQEPAW
+691 AAFRQLRALQEPTW

-711 ADGTTVRRRLAWT
+711 ADEAIVRRRLAWT

-744 DLDLLAR
+744 DLDVLAR
-751 KLATGRMRVLE
+751 KLAAGKLRVLE
-762 ADVAPAEAA
+762 VDVGPAEAA

-789 AREDGLGD
+789 AREDGHGD

>member
-6 APYGSTKARTLA
+6 APQGSTTARTLA
-18 DADLPRRVR
+18 LAELPRRVR
-27 QVLEHVLQEVRS
+27 LVLEHVLQEIRS
-39 DMGRQLQAV
+39 DMGRQLQTV
-48 LLETEVALSRQGSP
+48 LLETELALSRQGSP

-83 QRFTNRFMADIEAG
+83 QRFTHRFLADIEAG
-97 LATLR
+97 LAGLHE
-102 DQRHSR
+102 QRRNR
-108 RLEELQASGIGLT
+108 RLEEQQETGQGLT
-121 LLDDDALSDQ
+121 LLDDEAMSDQ
-131 AMLNNIGSRVES
+131 AMLNNIASRIES

-158 LAGAPAFDSEHLPI
+158 LAGAPAFDGEHLPI

-178 QALHDASGELEF
+178 QALHDASSELEF

-201 FEKVLMALYATL
+201 FEKVLMALYSTL

-233 PVRARPASAG
+233 PVRARPASGG
-243 SGSPRS
+243 SGSPR
-249 TATMPALGA
+249 TTTTMPALGA
-258 GDGTPAPV
+258 GDGGPAPA
-266 SKGAAGVDL
+266 SKGAAAIDL
-275 PTLAMEGKGRA
+275 PSALTMEGKGRA
-286 NFMPAGMQPAPQ
+286 NFMPAGTQAVPQ
-298 ASNRTPALQGTQP
+298 APHP
-311 AQGSQVPTGAAP
+311 VQGSQAAQGPASVAP
-323 PKTGGLA
+323 PKPGGLG

-407 DPDSDTF
+407 DSDSDTF

-432 DGEALIERLRLPM
+432 DGEVLVERLRLPM

-450 RDHRFFVDASHP
+450 RDHRFFVDPSHP

-473 GARWLAEDDADLQW
+473 GARWLAEDDVDLQW

-497 VQQDPEGAFD
+497 VQQDAEGAFD
-507 TFVEANQTLQSGLH
+507 TFVEANQTLQSGLQ

-542 KLEVARQRA
+542 KLEVAKQRA
-551 TAEIA
+551 NSEIA

-575 WSDVLSLTHLRNGEQ
+575 WADVLSLTHLRNGEQ
-590 SVAWR
+590 SAAWR
-595 DLLDTTATII
+595 DLIDTTAAII

-620 VTRVQGALEQVGY
+620 VARVQGALEQVGY

-670 LGEGNAAAP
+670 LGEGNVAAP
-679 GTDLPTRTAEEE
+679 GTDLPTRDAAEE
-691 AAFRQLRALQEPAW
+691 AAFRQLRALQEPTW

-711 ADGTTVRRRLAWT
+711 ADEAIVRRRLAWT

-744 DLDLLAR
+744 DLDVLAR
-751 KLATGRMRVLE
+751 KLAAGKLRVLE
-762 ADVAPAEAA
+762 VDAGPAEAA

-789 AREDGLGD
+789 AREDGHGD